1 MFNLKKIITEITWP
15 KLRRYLFTGILTLLP
30 MVVTI
35 YVLWTLFI
43 LVDSILGRVL
53 YRLLGE
59 NIWGLGLLA
68 FLVLAFVV
76 GMFVTNVIG
85 RLFFGWMET
94 LIKKLPLAN
103 VIYNTV
109 KQMSD
114 AIFPDKEGKKSAF
127 RRVVLVQYPRP
138 GIFSLGFVTGE
149 GNEFKE
155 YSNIDLIKVFIVSTP
170 NPTTGFLVFVPR
182 EDLIDTDFTIEEGMR
197 IAISGGTAN
206 IHRKKK
212 RENKI

>member
-1 MFNLKKIITEITWP
+1 MFNLKKIIAEITWP
-15 KLRRYLFTGILTLLP
+15 KLRRYLFTGILTLMP
-30 MVVTI
+30 VVVTI
-35 YVLWTLFI
+35 YVLWTLFV
-43 LVDSILGRVL
+43 LVDSILGRIL

-68 FLVLAFVV
+68 FLVLAFIV

-85 RLFFGWMET
+85 RHLFGWMET

-114 AIFPDKEGKKSAF
+114 AIFPDRDGKKSAF

-149 GNEFKE
+149 GHEFKE

-182 EDLIDTDFTIEEGMR
+182 EDIIDTDFTIEEGMR
-197 IAISGGTAN
+197 IAISGGTAH
-206 IHRKKK
+206 IHRKK
-212 RENKI
+212 RQENKS

>member
-1 MFNLKKIITEITWP
+1 
-15 KLRRYLFTGILTLLP
+15 
-30 MVVTI
+30 MVVTV
-35 YVLWTLFI
+35 YVLWTLFL
-43 LVDSILGRVL
+43 LVDSILGRIL

-68 FLVLAFVV
+68 FLVLAFIV

-85 RLFFGWMET
+85 KHLFGWMES

-114 AIFPDKEGKKSAF
+114 AIFSDRDGKKSAF

-149 GNEFKE
+149 GDEFKQF
-155 YSNIDLIKVFIVSTP
+155 SNIDLIKVFIVSTP

-182 EDLIDTDFTIEEGMR
+182 EDIIDTDFTIEEGMR
-197 IAISGGTAN
+197 MAISGGTVH
-206 IHRKKK
+206 IHRKK
-212 RENKI
+212 RQVNKI

>member
-1 MFNLKKIITEITWP
+1 MFKLKKIIAEITWP
-15 KLRRYLFTGILTLLP
+15 KFRRYFFTGILTLLP
-30 MVVTI
+30 VVVTV
-35 YVLWTLFI
+35 YVLWTLFL
-43 LVDSILGRVL
+43 LVDSILGRIL

-68 FLVLAFVV
+68 FLVLAFIV

-85 RLFFGWMET
+85 KHLFGWMES

-114 AIFPDKEGKKSAF
+114 AIFSDRDGKKSAF

-149 GNEFKE
+149 GDEFKQF
-155 YSNIDLIKVFIVSTP
+155 SNIDLIKVFIVSTP

-182 EDLIDTDFTIEEGMR
+182 EDIIDTDFTIEEGMR
-197 IAISGGTAN
+197 MAISGGTVH
-206 IHRKKK
+206 IHRKK
-212 RENKI
+212 RQVNKI

>member
-1 MFNLKKIITEITWP
+1 MFNFKKIITEITWP

-30 MVVTI
+30 IVVTI

-43 LVDSILGRVL
+43 LVDSILGRIL
-53 YRLLGE
+53 YSLLGE

-68 FLVLAFVV
+68 FLALAFVV

-149 GNEFKE
+149 GHEFKE
-155 YSNIDLIKVFIVSTP
+155 HSNIDLIKVFIVSTP

>member
-1 MFNLKKIITEITWP
+1 MFNFKKIITEITWP

-43 LVDSILGRVL
+43 LVDSILGRIL

-149 GNEFKE
+149 GHEFKE
-155 YSNIDLIKVFIVSTP
+155 HSNIDLIKVFIVSTP